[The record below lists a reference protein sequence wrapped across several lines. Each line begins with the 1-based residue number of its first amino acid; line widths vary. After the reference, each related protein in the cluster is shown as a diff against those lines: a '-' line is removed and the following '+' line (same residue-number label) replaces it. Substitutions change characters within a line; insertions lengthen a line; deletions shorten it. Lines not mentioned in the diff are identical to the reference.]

1 MIFTRITLPGMNVFP
16 DGSGDVRSCEH
27 PRYPGTTSR
36 AFVVQRSERTR
47 RRSRNNA
54 PRKAGSGRKP
64 SLSATPVSQTPWKAP
79 GNTDSPAIRTRQIC
93 REVPAEA
100 GSCRQPG
107 FGIAFRAGAGL
118 YGHEAPF
125 RPDCF
130 GICVPFFRKT
140 AAAQVQVPVQASGED
155 TAASFGAAF
164 KQGLVGFIAH
174 PRRACSLRQKTPN
187 GLIPD
192 PRRKLSRIVFFCFR
206 DCVCSA
212 SGRFEAKGAVRAV
225 RGKSVSRRIALP
237 AASPCRM
244 RRSFQ
249 RILRAPAVHFF
260 WTRA

>member
-1 MIFTRITLPGMNVFP
+1 MGLVMSAAANIRAIRERLRERSLSRDRNVLEDVPAITLREKRGPAESLHFP
-16 DGSGDVRSCEH
+16 
-27 PRYPGTTSR
+27 P
-36 AFVVQRSERTR
+36 
-47 RRSRNNA
+47 RRSLRRPSSA
-54 PRKAGSGRKP
+54 REHRFSGNP
-64 SLSATPVSQTPWKAP
+64 Q
-79 GNTDSPAIRTRQIC
+79 IRIR

-155 TAASFGAAF
+155 TATSFGSAF

>member
-1 MIFTRITLPGMNVFP
+1 MSAAANIRAIRERLRERSLSRDRNVLEDVPAITLREKRGPAESLHFPPRRSLRRLGRRPGIPILRRSARGRSAGRLRPRRAAAGSRASAFAFRT
-16 DGSGDVRSCEH
+16 GSGLC
-27 PRYPGTTSR
+27 
-36 AFVVQRSERTR
+36 
-47 RRSRNNA
+47 
-54 PRKAGSGRKP
+54 
-64 SLSATPVSQTPWKAP
+64 
-79 GNTDSPAIRTRQIC
+79 
-93 REVPAEA
+93 
-100 GSCRQPG
+100 
-107 FGIAFRAGAGL
+107 
-118 YGHEAPF
+118 GHEAPF

-155 TAASFGAAF
+155 TATSFGSAF